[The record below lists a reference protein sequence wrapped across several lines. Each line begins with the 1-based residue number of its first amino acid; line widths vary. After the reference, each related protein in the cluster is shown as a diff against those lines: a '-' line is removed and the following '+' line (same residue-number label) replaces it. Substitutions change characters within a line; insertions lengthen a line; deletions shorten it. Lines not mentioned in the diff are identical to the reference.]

1 MTVTKN
7 TIIAEILNND
17 PTQDCVPIILSTG
30 KHYLGCKPSHGGT
43 DEEASAVHGVDADE
57 LVDELNDY
65 FAHL

>member
-17 PTQDCVPIILSTG
+17 PTQGCVPIF
-30 KHYLGCKPSHGGT
+30 LGCMASHGET
-43 DEEASAVHGVDADE
+43 VEEACAVHGVDADE